1 MVNQKEKTVEINIFL
16 LIQSLWHHAWI
27 IILATVLTAMM
38 AVGYGKF
45 FVTPTYS
52 ATAKMHVAN
61 NASKDPNDGNIT
73 SSDLTASQ
81 TLVKSY
87 KVIMETPE
95 TLIPVIEKT
104 GGKYTYSELLGMIS
118 SGSVNNTE
126 IFYIRVE
133 APDPEDAALIANTI
147 CEVLPDRI
155 NETFKG
161 SSTTQVQEARV
172 PEGRSAPV
180 LSQYALIGAIV
191 GLALSCLIVVA
202 MEMMDRVIR
211 DEDYPT
217 NTYGVRTLA
226 AIPDLMEHSHISS
239 YSNEESNDA
248 PAKAGKRKAKSKRKW
263 KQDINGYS
271 LKEERKILCDK
282 LQFHAAEAYKMLRTN
297 LLLSGDGCQ
306 VIGVTSSSRN
316 DGKSTMT
323 INLAYTLA
331 QSEKSVLLIEADL
344 RKPVVAKRLTLLPEP
359 GLSDLLSGK
368 GSDVIQPSGYFDNW
382 KVMCAGTLQHNP
394 SELLSSQAMVQL
406 LQELRGQYDIILVDL
421 PPVNEV
427 TDALA
432 ISESLDSMLMV
443 VRQNG
448 TTKPALES
456 GMGHMAFAKTELAG
470 FVVTNTNYGGGKYG
484 YYSTYGAYGRYGR
497 YSRYGQYGYYAA
509 AGEAKNRS
517 NKSDSQPAQGS
528 SR

>member
-1 MVNQKEKTVEINIFL
+1 MAGAAVLMAL
-16 LIQSLWHHAWI
+16 L
-27 IILATVLTAMM
+27 
-38 AVGYGKF
+38 AVGYAQF
-45 FVTPTYS
+45 FAPPVYS
-52 ATAKMHVAN
+52 ATAKMHVTN
-61 NASKDPNDGNIT
+61 SASKDPNDSNIT

-95 TLIPVIEKT
+95 TLLPVIEKT
-104 GGKYTYSELLGMIS
+104 GNKYTYDELLNMIS

-133 APDPEDAALIANTI
+133 AYDPEDAALIANTI
-147 CEVLPDRI
+147 CEVLPERI
-155 NETFKG
+155 NATFKG
-161 SSTTQVQEARV
+161 SSTSQVQEARV
-172 PEGRSAPV
+172 PDYRSTPV
-180 LSQYALIGAIV
+180 LTNYALIGAII
-191 GLALSCLIVVA
+191 GLALSCLAIVA
-202 MEMMDRVIR
+202 TEMMDRVIR

-226 AIPDLMEHSHISS
+226 AIPDLMGQSHSSS
-239 YSNEESNDA
+239 YSTYEETTETDKKSKN
-248 PAKAGKRKAKSKRKW
+248 KAKSKRKW
-263 KQDINGYS
+263 SQEGNYT

-297 LLLSGDGCQ
+297 LLLSGEGCQ

-331 QSEKSVLLIEADL
+331 QSEKSILLIEADL
-344 RKPVVAKRLTLLPEP
+344 RKPVVAKRLMLVPEP

-368 GSDVIQPSGYFDNW
+368 TTDVIQPSGYFDNW
-382 KVMCAGTLQHNP
+382 KVMCAGTLQPNP

-443 VRQNG
+443 VRQNS

-456 GMGHMAFAKTELAG
+456 GMNHMAFTKTELAG

-484 YYSTYGAYGRYGR
+484 YYGAYGRYGHYGR
-497 YSRYGQYGYYAA
+497 YGRYGRYGHYGQYGYYGHYSSY
-509 AGEAKNRS
+509 GEKPRS
-517 NKSDSQPAQGS
+517 EQESQGSQPAQGS
-528 SR
+528 NR